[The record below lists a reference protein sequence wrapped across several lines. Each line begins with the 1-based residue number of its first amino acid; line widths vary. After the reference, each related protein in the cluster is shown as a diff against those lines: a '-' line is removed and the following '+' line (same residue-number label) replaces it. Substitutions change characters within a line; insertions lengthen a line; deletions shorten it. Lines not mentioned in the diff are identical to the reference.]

1 MKELCKLICFPSS
14 TYNFPAQNK
23 LTWIAK
29 IEELKIV
36 IEIFLLCFW
45 SLLYKGSYDFI
56 IDILGL

>member
-1 MKELCKLICFPSS
+1 MKELYKLICFPSS
-14 TYNFPAQNK
+14 THNFPEQNK
-23 LTWIAK
+23 LTWITK

-36 IEIFLLCFW
+36 TEIFLLCFW